1 MTAPQSAPGD
11 GPDGHGPDSVGHEK
25 YGPDSV
31 GHEKYGPDG
40 VGPEKYGPDKGRPR
54 LRLRHIGTAWLLC
67 WRAGPLLA
75 GVYLVITV
83 VSGLVPTGTAW
94 FTKFIVD
101 DLAAG
106 QPDGVL
112 RWAFGLA
119 ALGLA
124 AGVLPHL
131 GNFLQNELARRLDR
145 LMQDRLYTTINGF
158 QGLSRFENP
167 DFRNDLS
174 MAMQASGGAMGPVTT
189 GLFDTARNVI
199 TLVSLLGTL
208 SVLSPVMAGLVTV
221 AALPALFARLSLS
234 RRRVSMMAGI
244 SPATRRQIFYS
255 VLITDVRG
263 AKETRLFGL
272 GDFLRQR
279 MLGELATQQTG
290 ERRLDVQETRTQS
303 LLALLSTVV
312 AGAGLVW
319 AVRAAAAGELSV
331 GDVTAFVAAVAGTQG
346 ALTSLVDNVALAHQ
360 ALLVFG
366 YHDKVVSLPDDLPSV
381 SVSVSASTAA
391 AASAAISGAASV
403 SGAAATPAELP
414 ALRGA
419 IELRDVWFRYDES
432 HPWVLRGLNLTIPHG
447 SSVALVGLNGAGK
460 STLIKLLCR
469 FYDPTRGAILWDG
482 VDIRDVPPAELRRR
496 MGVLFQDYMCYD
508 LTAAENIGVGELD
521 ALSDRPR
528 LRKAARMADIDTTVE
543 DLPRGYDTLL
553 SRIFTDQT
561 DDDDPQ
567 TGVVLSGG
575 QWQRLALARTLL
587 RDKRDLLILDEP
599 SAGLDAQAEH
609 EIHRRLREHRTG
621 RTSLL
626 VSHRLGAVRE
636 ADVIVVL
643 DGGRI
648 VERGAHGE
656 LLASGGEYA
665 RLFAIQ
671 AEGYRTTSDA
681 PHDAHEEACPG
692 IEQAVERAVEQV
704 TDRAV
709 DRGIGQGVEQ
719 GVERRETE
727 PQDAEPVSSPAG

>member
-1 MTAPQSAPGD
+1 MTAERPAPVDGPGD
-11 GPDGHGPDSVGHEK
+11 QGDQEEPRPNGGRP
-25 YGPDSV
+25 
-31 GHEKYGPDG
+31 
-40 VGPEKYGPDKGRPR
+40 RPR
-54 LRLRHIGTAWLLC
+54 LRHVGTAWLLC

-75 GVYLVITV
+75 AGYLAITV
-83 VSGLVPTGTAW
+83 VSGLLPTATAW

-101 DLAAG
+101 GLAAG
-106 QPDGVL
+106 RSDGVL
-112 RWAFGLA
+112 RWALCLA
-119 ALGLA
+119 GVGLA

-131 GNFLQNELARRLDR
+131 ANYFQSELARRLDR

-167 DFRNDLS
+167 EFRNDLS

-208 SVLSPVMAGLVTV
+208 SLLSPAMAALVTV
-221 AALPALFARLSLS
+221 AALPALLARLALS
-234 RRRVSMMAGI
+234 RRRVTMMAGV

-255 VLITDVRG
+255 LLITDVRS

-272 GDFLRQR
+272 GDFLRGR
-279 MLGELATQQTG
+279 MLGELATQQAG
-290 ERRLDVQETRTQS
+290 ERRLDGQETRTQS
-303 LLALLSTVV
+303 LLALLSTLV

-319 AVRAAAAGELSV
+319 AVRAATSGELSA

-366 YHDKVVSLPDDLPSV
+366 YHDKVVTLPDDLPPRAGRAEKS
-381 SVSVSASTAA
+381 
-391 AASAAISGAASV
+391 
-403 SGAAATPAELP
+403 ELP

-419 IELRDVWFRYDES
+419 IELRNVWFRYDDS
-432 HPWVLRGLNLTIPHG
+432 HPWVLRGLDLTIDHG
-447 SSVALVGLNGAGK
+447 AALALVGLNGAGK

-508 LTAAENIGVGELD
+508 LTAAENIGVGEID
-521 ALSDRPR
+521 ALCDRSR
-528 LRKAARMADIDTTVE
+528 LRRAARAADVDTVVE
-543 DLPRGYDTLL
+543 GLPRGYDTLL
-553 SRIFTDQT
+553 SRIFTDLT
-561 DDDDPQ
+561 DEDDPQ
-567 TGVVLSGG
+567 AGVVLSGG

-587 RDKRDLLILDEP
+587 RDGRDLLILDEP

-609 EIHRRLREHRTG
+609 EIHRRLREHRAG

-636 ADVIVVL
+636 ADAIVVL

-648 VERGAHGE
+648 VERGTHESLMAD
-656 LLASGGEYA
+656 GGQYA

-671 AEGYRTTSDA
+671 AEGYRDEPDA
-681 PHDAHEEACPG
+681 
-692 IEQAVERAVEQV
+692 Q
-704 TDRAV
+704 
-709 DRGIGQGVEQ
+709 
-719 GVERRETE
+719 
-727 PQDAEPVSSPAG
+727 PVSSPAG